1 MMILGLNTLG
11 IIIETGLGI
20 WIFSKAFPRRA
31 DDEWGWKEVVN
42 EAVLHG
48 IIIGLIL
55 LNFIPKWNASRK
67 MLFCFG
73 WVCVIVIYR
82 NTIHTDKDILFKN
95 MVLKI
100 NTCITVTEI
109 FGMLIVLTWNYWDNY
124 VSLGMVWLANIMLP
138 FYIYKYYKC
147 KFYEAYIYEVLY
159 LSTVQILKCAY
170 MVYKGVSEQQTLLV
184 MNREGGMHTL
194 EAVVCP
200 ILIYA
205 IILFCVKNFSV
216 DVVLRK
222 AFEKYKKCIV
232 LAAIVESVIFEIFT
246 DLIGKGKIESSAATI
261 VIVFVIIMFWVVLA
275 VMITLFRKVTLAEQ
289 NILKV
294 RNEAIEQQYRELR
307 KAYEQNRCLIHD
319 ERHRMQYIDECL
331 KNSDIE
337 RAREF
342 VQNSHKDILA
352 QKNHF
357 KTGISTL
364 DFILN
369 MKIDKIEGVR
379 AKLQLHVDLDR
390 IPIEESDFVV
400 LLGNL
405 LDNAIEA
412 VEKCSAENRIIELK
426 IQQMNDMFLLSIK
439 NTNVFL
445 PEKKKGH
452 FITTKKNKQGH
463 GYGIQSSKYVVQK
476 YGGEIDFTY
485 DSSYFQ
491 VLLNISI

>member
-11 IIIETGLGI
+11 IVIETGLGI
-20 WIFSKAFPRRA
+20 WIFSKAFPRRGE
-31 DDEWGWKEVVN
+31 DEWGWKEVVN

-48 IIIGLIL
+48 IIVGLML
-55 LNFIPKWNASRK
+55 LNFIPKWNASGK

-73 WVCVIVIYR
+73 WICAIVIYR
-82 NTIHTDKDILFKN
+82 SIVHTDKNALPRSI
-95 MVLKI
+95 VLKI
-100 NTCITVTEI
+100 NTCITAIE
-109 FGMLIVLTWNYWDNY
+109 FCGMIVLLAWNYWGSY
-124 VSLGMVWLANIMLP
+124 VSLSMVWAANIVLP
-138 FYIYKYYKC
+138 FYINKYYKC

-170 MVYKGVSEQQTLLV
+170 MVYKGVSEQQTLLI

-194 EAVVCP
+194 EAVIYP
-200 ILIYA
+200 IIIYA
-205 IILFCVKNFSV
+205 IILFCVKSFSV

-222 AFEKYKKCIV
+222 AFEKYKRWII
-232 LAAIVESVIFEIFT
+232 LAAIVESVIFELFT
-246 DLIGKGKIESSAATI
+246 DLIGGGKINSGAATI
-261 VIVFVIIMFWVVLA
+261 VIVFVIIMFWLVLA

-294 RNEAIEQQYRELR
+294 KNEAIEQQYRELR

-331 KNSDIE
+331 KNSDID

-352 QKNHF
+352 QKKHF

-369 MKIDKIEGVR
+369 MKNDKIEGVK
-379 AKLQLHVDLDR
+379 AKLHLYVDLDR

-412 VEKCSAENRIIELK
+412 VEKCSVENRIIELK
-426 IQQMNDMFLLSIK
+426 IQQINDMFLLNIK
-439 NTNVFL
+439 NTNIFL
-445 PEKKKGH
+445 PEKRKDH
-452 FITTKKNKQGH
+452 FITTKKDKQGH

-485 DSSYFQ
+485 DNSYFQ
-491 VLLNISI
+491 VRINISI